1 MGLFLFLF
9 VLGFSQEKTHTI
21 YFDTDH
27 YRVTNIEE
35 NRLLS
40 FIATLSERSVLSIE
54 IFGFCDDIG
63 ASSYNLSLSQ
73 KRAEEIKKIL
83 LSNFIDEGK
92 ITNVDGK
99 GELLLKTVK
108 TSSPEMIRALNRKV
122 ELSVSFMEELVVEEK
137 TSFVKGSSVI
147 IEDLLFL
154 TGYSYLTPSSKK
166 SLDVAFEKIKDLP
179 FKFVIQGHVC
189 CTSGQKDAI
198 DRATK
203 KRNLSVVRAKYVYD
217 YFCRAKSSEFNLSQ
231 NLTFWSGSD
240 YKIRHSDM
248 VTNPQVFITEVGLYD
263 AQNSLVAV
271 GRLSSPIN
279 KNYSSEAI
287 VKVRLTY

>member
-1 MGLFLFLF
+1 VRLTALFLFLF
-9 VLGFSQEKTHTI
+9 LFSFSQEKAHTV
-21 YFDTDH
+21 YFDTDLSK
-27 YRVTNIEE
+27 VTNIEE

-40 FIATLSERSVLSIE
+40 FIATLSERPVLSIE

-73 KRAEEIKKIL
+73 RRAEEIKKVL
-83 LSNFIDEGK
+83 LANFIDENK

-99 GELLLKTVK
+99 GELLLKTIK
-108 TSSPEMIRALNRKV
+108 TSNPERIRALNRKV
-122 ELSVSFMEELVVEEK
+122 ELSVSFIEDVVLEEK
-137 TSFVKGSSVI
+137 SSFVKGSSVV

-179 FKFVIQGHVC
+179 FTFIIQGHVC

-203 KRNLSVVRAKYVYD
+203 KRNLSLVRAKYVYD
-217 YFCRAKSSEFNLSQ
+217 YFLKKGIDSKRMSFEGLGHQFPLG
-231 NLTFWSGSD
+231 GSPEKD
-240 YKIRHSDM
+240 RRVEILIESD
-248 VTNPQVFITEVGLYD
+248 F
-263 AQNSLVAV
+263 
-271 GRLSSPIN
+271 
-279 KNYSSEAI
+279 
-287 VKVRLTY
+287 